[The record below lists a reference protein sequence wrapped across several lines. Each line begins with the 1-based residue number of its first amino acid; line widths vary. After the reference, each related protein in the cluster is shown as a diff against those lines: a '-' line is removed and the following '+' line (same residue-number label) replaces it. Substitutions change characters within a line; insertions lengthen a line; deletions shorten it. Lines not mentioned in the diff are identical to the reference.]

1 MVRLV
6 FTADNH
12 LSKYYA
18 LMTPDQLMRRR
29 ERLRR
34 AWIETVEFALNSG
47 ADLYLHG
54 GDLFDTYTPRPADLI
69 AVARQLRRLN
79 EAGIPIH
86 LIGGNHDVPKSRA
99 DGSTPQ
105 RLYAEAG
112 MAHIFDRVTAVEWY
126 THDIRGTRVAIG
138 GLPFDPRLEVD
149 ADPLDGVDDL
159 EPPADADFAVLMLHY
174 AVEGMLPGDV
184 AEPILSKARIA
195 SLRGVDLLLLGHVHE
210 RKVMDIG
217 NVKVAY
223 SGPTERMSFGERAV
237 AVGFVE
243 VSLGSKG
250 VTVRHHDTHPQ
261 PMQRDVLKTTDQ
273 PADASAALRDHI
285 NARSHPDQLYQL
297 RLEGPLDMDGYRAMR
312 WAELRAL
319 GTESNFYFHLDTRLV
334 YLTQRRQ
341 TPVGAGGERVSP
353 REEIEAIA
361 ASLAQQATDDE
372 ERDLIEA
379 ARRLILHSL

>member
-1 MVRLV
+1 MVRLI

-12 LSKYYA
+12 LSKSYA

-34 AWIETVEFALNSG
+34 AWTETVEYALDRG

-79 EAGIPIH
+79 TAGIPIH
-86 LIGGNHDVPKSRA
+86 MIGGNHDVPKSRT

-112 MAHIFDRVTAVEWY
+112 MAHVFDRVTAVEWY
-126 THDIRGTRVAIG
+126 SHDIGGIRVAIG
-138 GLPFDPRLEVD
+138 GLPFDPRVEAD
-149 ADPLDGVDDL
+149 ADPLDGVADL

-195 SLRGVDLLLLGHVHE
+195 SLRGVDLLLLGHIHE

-217 NVKVAY
+217 DVKVVY

-237 AVGFVE
+237 EVGFVE
-243 VSLGSKG
+243 ATLGPQG
-250 VTVRHHDTHPQ
+250 IAVRHHDTHPQ
-261 PMQRDVLKTTDQ
+261 PMRRDVLKTTDQ
-273 PADASAALRDHI
+273 PPDATAALRNHI
-285 NARSHPDQLYQL
+285 NARAHPDQLYQL

-319 GTESNFYFHLDTRLV
+319 GAESNFFFHLDTRLV

-353 REEIEAIA
+353 REEIEAIVA
-361 ASLAQQATDDE
+361 ALTQDATDDE

-379 ARRLILHSL
+379 ARRHILDHL